1 MARPPPSISTL
12 STRAWLA
19 TSGEGSRCAA
29 RATSTCRPNVRRGGT
44 AAASTENSARTRA
57 RRRWGAYVR
66 AVFDSDDVLSMLRTV
81 QAIVVHLE
89 TFPVERATA
98 ACKRASAYGSYEY
111 RAIKNILRDGWT

>member
-1 MARPPPSISTL
+1 M
-12 STRAWLA
+12 
-19 TSGEGSRCAA
+19 
-29 RATSTCRPNVRRGGT
+29 
-44 AAASTENSARTRA
+44 
-57 RRRWGAYVR
+57 R

-98 ACKRASAYGSYEY
+98 ACKRASAYGSYEH